1 MNNTHFELLQVPG
14 LLEFLLYVGTGIKYQ
29 KPLEMSGMLKQ
40 AKSGCGFLRDWNYNW
55 KNVNIYIYIYFG
67 ADSGQVE
74 L

>member
-40 AKSGCGFLRDWNYNW
+40 AKLGCGFLRDWNYNW
-55 KNVNIYIYIYFG
+55 KNVNFFFG